1 MYNYPQQHSLNPT
14 DSVHIIAFFTLSTAF
29 NCRGTFR
36 RRHGPGDIRKN
47 SAYMQQNRYTQ
58 APIRCHAGQD
68 GGGQPANRNKKCP
81 DTHPEQPRRMT
92 RAAGVIPK
100 MHLRRRAVNDK
111 CRSFQPRHLPLV
123 IIPSPSILHKSGRG
137 EPQRLFP
144 FHAEYFRIVC
154 NYWARTLS
162 APSNEPVTL

>member
-68 GGGQPANRNKKCP
+68 GGGITADAADSRPIGTRN
-81 DTHPEQPRRMT
+81 
-92 RAAGVIPK
+92 
-100 MHLRRRAVNDK
+100 
-111 CRSFQPRHLPLV
+111 
-123 IIPSPSILHKSGRG
+123 
-137 EPQRLFP
+137 
-144 FHAEYFRIVC
+144 
-154 NYWARTLS
+154 ARTRIRNNL
-162 APSNEPVTL
+162 AE